1 MKFEHRMFFW
11 NLKEL
16 ININVIAV
24 EERAEVWSWL
34 DNNQETAVS
43 CVEFREIRPYF
54 NPRA

>member
-16 ININVIAV
+16 ININVIAI

-43 CVEFREIRPYF
+43 CVEFRETRPYF